1 LLNYNQLSL
10 PAINGILEFFK
21 VRPSPEELER
31 IASGTRIYSKQVSA
45 TREFVPDTRA
55 KQRLASDLVREMAE
69 RWAMQ
74 PYQLLEQNRNA
85 VNIHEFN

>member
-10 PAINGILEFFK
+10 SAIIGILEFFNAP
-21 VRPSPEELER
+21 PSPEEVER
-31 IASGTRIYSKQVSA
+31 ITSGSRIYSKEASA
-45 TREFVPDTRA
+45 TREFVPDAGA
-55 KQRLASDLVREMAE
+55 KQKLASDLVREMAD

-74 PYQLLEQNRNA
+74 PYELLERNRNA